1 MGDNDTFTTVYR
13 QHVEAAL
20 HRLGIRVLVFA
31 LQDPSFPVLPGADT
45 GRGSPYSAAGL
56 RLLRFARALGFNAVQ
71 FGPQGETSRG
81 NASPY
86 DSTIFSRSTLSIA
99 HDRLVDEGLLRPETL
114 ERIARQRG
122 EGTPMRTQYTY
133 AVTARRAALTEA
145 AAAFQG
151 QASDPE
157 REALRRF
164 REAHWSWLAS
174 DALYEALAETYG
186 EEDSQR
192 WPHRHVGQLFGATHA
207 LAPAQSLLATRAHA
221 PRLDRYVCLQYFAHR
236 QHASLRSACHRL
248 GLTLYGDMAIGMSL
262 RDVWR
267 YRTLFLD
274 GYALGAPPSRTNPC
288 GQPWGYPVLDP
299 KQYQDTDGRPGPIR
313 RFVAARIDKMLDAYD
328 GVRIDHPHG
337 LVCPWVYRTDIPDA
351 YTAVQTGARLFSSP
365 DVPEH
370 PALAHLA
377 IAAVAD
383 LNPACARY
391 ADGWVHTLG
400 SAQIERYALL
410 FDEIVAAMQRH
421 GALLDDLQV
430 EVLST
435 LPYPLACVLARY
447 GLGRYRVTQKANLDD
462 PDDVY
467 RAEHAEPADWV
478 MLGNHDTP
486 PIWQLVRN
494 WARTGGLAAQAAYL
508 AQRLAPQPSAVAAL
522 QQEILR
528 RPERVALAKFADLFV
543 SRARQVVVFFTDL
556 FGFTEDY
563 NVPGT
568 VHANNWSLR
577 LPADFERL
585 YHERVA
591 RGAALN
597 LPAALALALE
607 ARGLATDETGARLA
621 AELRALAV
629 AVGTVATV
637 VPAE

>member
-1 MGDNDTFTTVYR
+1 MLR
-13 QHVEAAL
+13 QLSTGSASASSYSPSRIRAFRRCQERIQDAA
-20 HRLGIRVLVFA
+20 RPT
-31 LQDPSFPVLPGADT
+31 LQV
-45 GRGSPYSAAGL
+45 GL

-122 EGTPMRTQYTY
+122 EGAPMRTQYTY

-337 LVCPWVYRTDIPDA
+337 LVCP
-351 YTAVQTGARLFSSP
+351 
-365 DVPEH
+365 
-370 PALAHLA
+370 
-377 IAAVAD
+377 
-383 LNPACARY
+383 
-391 ADGWVHTLG
+391 
-400 SAQIERYALL
+400 
-410 FDEIVAAMQRH
+410 
-421 GALLDDLQV
+421 
-430 EVLST
+430 
-435 LPYPLACVLARY
+435 
-447 GLGRYRVTQKANLDD
+447 
-462 PDDVY
+462 
-467 RAEHAEPADWV
+467 
-478 MLGNHDTP
+478 
-486 PIWQLVRN
+486 
-494 WARTGGLAAQAAYL
+494 
-508 AQRLAPQPSAVAAL
+508 
-522 QQEILR
+522 
-528 RPERVALAKFADLFV
+528 
-543 SRARQVVVFFTDL
+543 
-556 FGFTEDY
+556 
-563 NVPGT
+563 
-568 VHANNWSLR
+568 
-577 LPADFERL
+577 
-585 YHERVA
+585 
-591 RGAALN
+591 
-597 LPAALALALE
+597 
-607 ARGLATDETGARLA
+607 
-621 AELRALAV
+621 
-629 AVGTVATV
+629 
-637 VPAE
+637 